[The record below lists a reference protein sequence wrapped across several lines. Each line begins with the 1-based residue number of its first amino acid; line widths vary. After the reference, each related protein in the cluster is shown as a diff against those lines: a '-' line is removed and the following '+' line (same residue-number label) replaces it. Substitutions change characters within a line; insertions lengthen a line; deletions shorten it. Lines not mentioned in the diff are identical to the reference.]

1 MRNTNILNKKG
12 FTLIE
17 LLAVIVILAILMLLA
32 TPSVLKIMNNAQKSA
47 FETEAATI
55 LSAAKTQYAADAGTT
70 DGSKK
75 CYDKSTLTT
84 IDKNFSGKA
93 SFKVVIEEVDG
104 KLTYKVSYTDGKYNV
119 SNSQDGTGASEVKG
133 AVPYSCNT
141 K

>member
-55 LSAAKTQYAADAGTT
+55 LSAAKTQYAADAGTIE
-70 DGSKK
+70 
-75 CYDKSTLTT
+75 CYDKNNLTT
-84 IDKNFSGKA
+84 IDKNFSEKA
-93 SFKVVIEEVDG
+93 SFKVVISEVNN
-104 KLTYKVSYTDGKYNV
+104 KLTYTVSYTDGKYNV
-119 SNSQDGTGASEVKG
+119 LNSSDGTGASEVKG
-133 AVPYSCNT
+133 AVSYSCGT
-141 K
+141 

>member
-1 MRNTNILNKKG
+1 MKNTNILNKKG

-70 DGSKK
+70 K
-75 CYDKSTLTT
+75 CYDKNNLTT
-84 IDKNFSGKA
+84 IDKNFSPAA
-93 SFKVVIEEVDG
+93 SFKVEISEVND

-119 SNSQDGTGASEVKG
+119 SNSADGKPAQEVSETVS
-133 AVPYSCNT
+133 YSCS
-141 K
+141 

>member
-55 LSAAKTQYAADAGTT
+55 LSAAKTQYAADAVTT
-70 DGSKK
+70 DGSKN

-84 IDKNFSGKA
+84 KNQTPS
-93 SFKVVIEEVDG
+93 
-104 KLTYKVSYTDGKYNV
+104 VSP
-119 SNSQDGTGASEVKG
+119 KG
-133 AVPYSCNT
+133 PLNPRPLN
-141 K
+141 KFFED

>member
-70 DGSKK
+70 DGSQK
-75 CYDKSTLTT
+75 CYDKSSLTT
-84 IDKNFSGKA
+84 IDKNFSPAA
-93 SFKVVIEEVDG
+93 SFKVEISEVND

-119 SNSQDGTGASEVKG
+119 SDSDDGKDSNTELPAK
-133 AVPYSCNT
+133 PYSCPT

>member
-17 LLAVIVILAILMLLA
+17 LLAVIVILAVLMLLA
-32 TPSVLKIMNNAQKSA
+32 TLSVLKIMNNAQKSA

-119 SNSQDGTGASEVKG
+119 SDSNGEKKASEVNG
-133 AVPYSCNT
+133 DVSYSCNT

>member
-70 DGSKK
+70 DGSKN

-104 KLTYKVSYTDGKYNV
+104 KLTYKVSYSDGKYNV
-119 SNSQDGTGASEVKG
+119 SDSNGEKKASEVNG
-133 AVPYSCNT
+133 DVSYSCNT

>member
-1 MRNTNILNKKG
+1 MKKRG

-119 SNSQDGTGASEVKG
+119 SDSNGEKKASEVNG
-133 AVPYSCNT
+133 DVSYSCNT

>member
-32 TPSVLKIMNNAQKSA
+32 TPSVLKIMNNAQKIA

-70 DGSKK
+70 DGSQN
-75 CYDKSTLTT
+75 CYDKSSLTT
-84 IDKNFSGKA
+84 IDKNFSPAA
-93 SFKVVIEEVDG
+93 SFKVEISEVND

-119 SNSQDGTGASEVKG
+119 SDSDDGKDSNTELPAK
-133 AVPYSCNT
+133 PYSCPT

>member
-1 MRNTNILNKKG
+1 MKNTNILNKKG

-55 LSAAKTQYAADAGTT
+55 LSAAKTQYAADAGT
-70 DGSKK
+70 KN

-119 SNSQDGTGASEVKG
+119 SDSNGEKKASEVNG
-133 AVPYSCNT
+133 DVSYSCNT

>member
-1 MRNTNILNKKG
+1 MKNTNILNKKG

-70 DGSKK
+70 E
-75 CYDKSTLTT
+75 CYDKKNLTT
-84 IDKNFSGKA
+84 IDKNFSEAA
-93 SFKVVIEEVDG
+93 SFKVVIKKVDD
-104 KLTYKVSYTDGKYNV
+104 KLTYTVSYTDGKYNV
-119 SNSQDGTGASEVKG
+119 SDSKGEKKASEVSG
-133 AVPYSCNT
+133 NVSYSCGT
-141 K
+141 E